1 MHDGQVRR
9 TAFEC
14 LVRIHSEYY
23 EHMQQYIGDVF
34 NLSLKAVREDEEDVA
49 LQAIEL
55 WSTLC
60 EIEMPEVCRL

>member
-1 MHDGQVRR
+1 M
-9 TAFEC
+9 
-14 LVRIHSEYY
+14 RIHSEYY